1 MTDTAICDYTKA
13 KAFHP
18 RTLERWLSWQ
28 PADRSA
34 LADLAIPLKM
44 GENHLRDIMD
54 WLEEIALRER
64 AKIHEI
70 LSLRAVTDCAGDP
83 RLGRG
88 DKLKRVKEEVR
99 RMRFPRLAETED
111 AIRARIQAL
120 KLHPEVRLS
129 VPPGLEGGRLQVE
142 FHAGSREELKRV
154 AEKLAGA
161 VETESVGQIFALL
174 AGEDPLLHPPPRAG
188 EERGGGR
195 ANSPKAGVGK
205 VKV

>member
-1 MTDTAICDYTKA
+1 MTDTAICDYAKA

-34 LADLAIPLKM
+34 LADLAIALKM
-44 GENHLRDIMD
+44 GENHLRDMMD

-70 LSLRAVTDCAGDP
+70 LSLRAVTDRAGDP

-161 VETESVGQIFALL
+161 AETASAGEIFALL
-174 AGEDPLLHPPPRAG
+174 AGE
-188 EERGGGR
+188 
-195 ANSPKAGVGK
+195 KAG
-205 VKV
+205 